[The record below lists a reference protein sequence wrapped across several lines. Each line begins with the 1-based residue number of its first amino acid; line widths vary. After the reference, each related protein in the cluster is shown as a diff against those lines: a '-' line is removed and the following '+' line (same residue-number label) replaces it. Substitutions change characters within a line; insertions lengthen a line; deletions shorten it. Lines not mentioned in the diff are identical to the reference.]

1 MILGIYASDIQA
13 GGGVTHFQKIL
24 EYAEPEKHN
33 ISQVKV
39 WGGRNPLDQL
49 PQKSWLDLS
58 NISALNKPLHRR
70 LLWQQKELAKSIKRA
85 RILALI

>member
-1 MILGIYASDIQA
+1 MILGIDASNIQA
-13 GGGVTHFQKIL
+13 GGGVTHLQKIL
-24 EYAEPEKHN
+24 EYGEPEKHN

-58 NISALNKPLHRR
+58 DISALNKHLHRR
-70 LLWQQKELAKSIKRA
+70 LL
-85 RILALI
+85 

>member
-1 MILGIYASDIQA
+1 MILGIDASNIHA
-13 GGGVTHFQKIL
+13 GGGVTHLQKIL

-39 WGGRNPLDQL
+39 WAGRNTLDHL

-58 NISALNKPLHRR
+58 DISALNKPIHR
-70 LLWQQKELAKSIKRA
+70 
-85 RILALI
+85 